1 MHGFTVRPT
10 PHNRL
15 FCLPCLSSRSLLYL
29 QNKAKLSTP
38 SCRYSYGGGFSL
50 ILFGPNVFAPIF
62 KNRRRYSHTLSRASR
77 RESPYEVLGVSP
89 SAPPDEIKR
98 AYRKLA
104 LKYHP
109 DVNKETNAQE
119 KFMRIKHAYNTLL
132 NSESRR
138 KYDAGNSSGFSYSS
152 GQKTQSSSTQDEE
165 DFYGLGVI
173 ISTTA
178 TMFCFN
184 TCIAAPAAW
193 VMPAEGHAAYLLET
207 SELLALHSLILLPPM
222 RELGLVVLIH
232 KPLYAAGNFMRDF
245 QITIGDFFRD
255 LQEEFQNWE
264 ASAPSQGKPKSLWE
278 ELAEIGEEFVE
289 FLEKELNITDTEFEG
304 NKNDGFQ
311 EDDFFSSSSIKRTG
325 NGAQNEDGKSSS
337 IQDNIDEIEATL
349 AKLKRELG
357 L

>member
-10 PHNRL
+10 PHNSL

-50 ILFGPNVFAPIF
+50 ILSGPNVFAPIF

-165 DFYGLGVI
+165 DFYGLG
-173 ISTTA
+173 
-178 TMFCFN
+178 
-184 TCIAAPAAW
+184 
-193 VMPAEGHAAYLLET
+193 
-207 SELLALHSLILLPPM
+207 
-222 RELGLVVLIH
+222 
-232 KPLYAAGNFMRDF
+232 
-245 QITIGDFFRD
+245 DFFRD

-304 NKNDGFQ
+304 NKNDGFE
-311 EDDFFSSSSIKRTG
+311 EDDFFSSSSTKRTG

>member
-10 PHNRL
+10 PHDSL

-62 KNRRRYSHTLSRASR
+62 KNRRRYSHTLLRASR

-119 KFMRIKHAYNTLL
+119 KFLRIKHAYNTLL

-165 DFYGLGVI
+165 DFYGLG
-173 ISTTA
+173 
-178 TMFCFN
+178 
-184 TCIAAPAAW
+184 
-193 VMPAEGHAAYLLET
+193 
-207 SELLALHSLILLPPM
+207 
-222 RELGLVVLIH
+222 
-232 KPLYAAGNFMRDF
+232 
-245 QITIGDFFRD
+245 DFFRD

-278 ELAEIGEEFVE
+278 ELAVRCF
-289 FLEKELNITDTEFEG
+289 
-304 NKNDGFQ
+304 
-311 EDDFFSSSSIKRTG
+311 
-325 NGAQNEDGKSSS
+325 
-337 IQDNIDEIEATL
+337 
-349 AKLKRELG
+349 
-357 L
+357 

>member
-10 PHNRL
+10 PHNSL

-50 ILFGPNVFAPIF
+50 ILSGPNVFAPIF
-62 KNRRRYSHTLSRASR
+62 KNRRRYSHTLLRASR

-165 DFYGLGVI
+165 DFYGLG
-173 ISTTA
+173 
-178 TMFCFN
+178 
-184 TCIAAPAAW
+184 
-193 VMPAEGHAAYLLET
+193 
-207 SELLALHSLILLPPM
+207 
-222 RELGLVVLIH
+222 
-232 KPLYAAGNFMRDF
+232 
-245 QITIGDFFRD
+245 DFFRD

-278 ELAEIGEEFVE
+278 ELAEIGEDFVE

-304 NKNDGFQ
+304 NKNDGFE
-311 EDDFFSSSSIKRTG
+311 EDDFFSSSSTKRTG